1 MLKCVPN
8 LQISYSRHNLV
19 FRSRKLYRMSTMYPP
34 YGSSQFLLKHKDI
47 RLSYNYFTL
56 QKISLFCC
64 LGCDFTKNPS
74 NSIILGLGNSIID
87 WKGELCFTPY
97 INAQRLLFMA
107 LVGEFTYYMI
117 MCIFWKNGLNFSRTL
132 YFLAR

>member
-1 MLKCVPN
+1 
-8 LQISYSRHNLV
+8 
-19 FRSRKLYRMSTMYPP
+19 MYPP

-74 NSIILGLGNSIID
+74 NSIINFGI
-87 WKGELCFTPY
+87 
-97 INAQRLLFMA
+97 
-107 LVGEFTYYMI
+107 GEFNNWLEGRI
-117 MCIFWKNGLNFSRTL
+117 VFHTL
-132 YFLAR
+132 HKRPKAAFHGTCGGIYVLHDYVHILKKWLEF